1 MDHKEFD
8 SRTHLGFLC
17 DCLSREVKN
26 AVNRGLKDAKG
37 LSAASKYGWLLAY
50 FVRQTEPI
58 FQRDLEQIFHLPKST
73 LADIIQIFEKEDLIE
88 KVPVDGDGRKKQI
101 VVTTKGRELNLIT
114 EAMIMEVE
122 DFMMEDISEEEK
134 EVVANVLN
142 KMQQNVRKYKSHI
155 MLKKED

>member
-134 EVVANVLN
+134 EVVAKVLD

>member
-134 EVVANVLN
+134 EVVAKVLN

>member
-73 LADIIQIFEKEDLIE
+73 LADIIQVFEKEDLIE

-134 EVVANVLN
+134 EVVAKVLN

>member
-101 VVTTKGRELNLIT
+101 VVTTNGRELNLIA

-134 EVVANVLN
+134 EVVAKVLN

>member
-26 AVNRGLKDAKG
+26 AVNRGLSDAK
-37 LSAASKYGWLLAY
+37 SCSTASKNGWLLAY

-58 FQRDLEQIFHLPKST
+58 FQKDLEQIFHLPKST
-73 LADIIQIFEKEDLIE
+73 LADIIQIFEKEELIE

-101 VVTTKGRELNLIT
+101 VVTDKGRELNLTT
-114 EAMIMEVE
+114 EAKIMEVE
-122 DFMMEDISEEEK
+122 DFMTDSISEEDI
-134 EVVANVLN
+134 EVVVKVLD

>member
-58 FQRDLEQIFHLPKST
+58 FQRELENIFHLPKST
-73 LADIIQIFEKEDLIE
+73 LADMIQLLEKEELIK
-88 KVPVDGDGRKKQI
+88 KVPFEEDGRKKQI
-101 VVTTKGRELNLIT
+101 VVTDKGREINLIT
-114 EAMIMEVE
+114 EAQIMEVE
-122 DFMMEDISEEEK
+122 DCMTKNISDEEIEM
-134 EVVANVLN
+134 VVTVLE
-142 KMQQNVRKYKSHI
+142 KMQQNVRSYKSYI
-155 MLKKED
+155 TIKKED